1 MWDRVKPLKKFGEAR
16 CKTQLIA
23 SFLGVLTESGE
34 RIREPYDQP
43 VRPSAADSEPSC
55 TKKSSQMP
63 PVVICTE
70 RL

>member
-1 MWDRVKPLKKFGEAR
+1 MTYDYGYDGY

-63 PVVICTE
+63 PVVYMHWKIVNHG
-70 RL
+70 